1 MFKRNIQDISKNHE
15 YLFEKYK
22 NKNINSPFQNSNSI
36 SISKDNNSIINTSNS
51 GINFNKNESIDNHL
65 RRINNILNREDYSR
79 NYNLIYNSSKN
90 KKYNPYNYNDNKE
103 INIENIKKKYLEN
116 YSNNKINLTNN
127 FINKNSENN
136 INRYINDQSSF
147 EMNIIESYNNN
158 IEPILKEI
166 EKIKKKY
173 LTSTD
178 NQTFIQKEKEIKLL
192 EEKLNRYKIELFKSI
207 EMNNNN
213 ILFGKYKNE
222 NNLYQYKELNQDK
235 IDEMNIDKINSNNE
249 ENKEKKKINI
259 IKNPL
264 KESLNNDTIISF
276 NISEDSEMINSKMF
290 QSKNLQKKEDKEFNY
305 EEVLPLIEDVK
316 LKTIK
321 EEQENLFGETKENFF
336 NQDKDNINEIKEN
349 CIENKTKTN
358 EDKENLNENKDK
370 LIYDL
375 KENKKIELNET
386 KKQASEIAKNIIEA
400 ISDKLI
406 QKEENE
412 NIPKKDIKELINDDK
427 KENQIK
433 PPNLIGDKNNKIQ
446 QPKLLSKNNSLGIN
460 KEKKKILTYSEFIKK
475 NY

>member
-213 ILFGKYKNE
+213 ILFGKYNNE
-222 NNLYQYKELNQDK
+222 NNLHQNKELNQDK
-235 IDEMNIDKINSNNE
+235 IDEINIDKIYSNNE

-259 IKNPL
+259 KNPL
-264 KESLNNDTIISF
+264 KECLNNDTIISF

-336 NQDKDNINEIKEN
+336 NQDKDNINENKEN
-349 CIENKTKTN
+349 FIENKTKTN

>member
-213 ILFGKYKNE
+213 ILFGKYNNE
-222 NNLYQYKELNQDK
+222 NNLYQNKELNQDK
-235 IDEMNIDKINSNNE
+235 IDEINIDKINSNNE
-249 ENKEKKKINI
+249 ENKEKKKIN

-321 EEQENLFGETKENFF
+321 EEQENLYGETKENFF
-336 NQDKDNINEIKEN
+336 NQDKDNINENKEN
-349 CIENKTKTN
+349 CIENKTNSN

>member
-15 YLFEKYK
+15 YLFAKYK

-65 RRINNILNREDYSR
+65 RRINNILNREDYSK

-116 YSNNKINLTNN
+116 YNNNKINLTNN

-166 EKIKKKY
+166 EKKKKKY
-173 LTSTD
+173 LTSTY

-249 ENKEKKKINI
+249 EKKKKKKIN

-264 KESLNNDTIISF
+264 KECLNNDTIISF

-386 KKQASEIAKNIIEA
+386 KKQANEIAKNIIEA

-406 QKEENE
+406 EKEENE

-460 KEKKKILTYSEFIKK
+460 KEKKKILTYSEFLKK

>member
-116 YSNNKINLTNN
+116 YNNNKINLTNN

-213 ILFGKYKNE
+213 ILFGKYNNE
-222 NNLYQYKELNQDK
+222 NNLYQNKELNQDK
-235 IDEMNIDKINSNNE
+235 IDEINIDKINSNNE
-249 ENKEKKKINI
+249 ENKEKKKIN

-321 EEQENLFGETKENFF
+321 EEQENLYGETKENFF
-336 NQDKDNINEIKEN
+336 NQDKDNINENKEN
-349 CIENKTKTN
+349 FIENKTKTN

-370 LIYDL
+370 VIYDL

-427 KENQIK
+427 KENQMK

>member
-222 NNLYQYKELNQDK
+222 NNLYQ
-235 IDEMNIDKINSNNE
+235 
-249 ENKEKKKINI
+249 NK
-259 IKNPL
+259 
-264 KESLNNDTIISF
+264 
-276 NISEDSEMINSKMF
+276 
-290 QSKNLQKKEDKEFNY
+290 
-305 EEVLPLIEDVK
+305 
-316 LKTIK
+316 
-321 EEQENLFGETKENFF
+321 
-336 NQDKDNINEIKEN
+336 
-349 CIENKTKTN
+349 
-358 EDKENLNENKDK
+358 
-370 LIYDL
+370 
-375 KENKKIELNET
+375 
-386 KKQASEIAKNIIEA
+386 
-400 ISDKLI
+400 
-406 QKEENE
+406 
-412 NIPKKDIKELINDDK
+412 
-427 KENQIK
+427 
-433 PPNLIGDKNNKIQ
+433 
-446 QPKLLSKNNSLGIN
+446 
-460 KEKKKILTYSEFIKK
+460 
-475 NY
+475 

>member
-116 YSNNKINLTNN
+116 YNNNKINLTNN

-213 ILFGKYKNE
+213 ILFGKYNNE
-222 NNLYQYKELNQDK
+222 NNLYQNKELNQDK
-235 IDEMNIDKINSNNE
+235 IDEINIDKINSNNE
-249 ENKEKKKINI
+249 ENKEKKKIN

-321 EEQENLFGETKENFF
+321 EEQENLYGETKENFF
-336 NQDKDNINEIKEN
+336 NQDKDNINENKEN
-349 CIENKTKTN
+349 CIENKTNSN

>member
-235 IDEMNIDKINSNNE
+235 IDEINIDKINSNNE
-249 ENKEKKKINI
+249 ENKEKKKIN

-336 NQDKDNINEIKEN
+336 NQDKDNINEGEEN
-349 CIENKTKTN
+349 CIENKTNSN

-460 KEKKKILTYSEFIKK
+460 KEKKKILTYSEFLKK
-475 NY
+475 NN

>member
-213 ILFGKYKNE
+213 ILFGKYYNE
-222 NNLYQYKELNQDK
+222 NNLYQNKELNQDK
-235 IDEMNIDKINSNNE
+235 IDEINIDKINSNNE
-249 ENKEKKKINI
+249 ENKEKKKIN

-321 EEQENLFGETKENFF
+321 EEQENLYGETKENFF
-336 NQDKDNINEIKEN
+336 NQDKDNINENKEN
-349 CIENKTKTN
+349 FIENKTKIN

-370 LIYDL
+370 VIYDL

>member
-213 ILFGKYKNE
+213 ILFGKYNNE
-222 NNLYQYKELNQDK
+222 NNLYQNKELNQDK
-235 IDEMNIDKINSNNE
+235 IDEINIDKINSNNE
-249 ENKEKKKINI
+249 ENKEKKKIN

-321 EEQENLFGETKENFF
+321 EEQENLYGETKENFF
-336 NQDKDNINEIKEN
+336 NQDKDNINENKEN
-349 CIENKTKTN
+349 CIENKTKIN

-400 ISDKLI
+400 ISVKLVE
-406 QKEENE
+406 KEENE

-460 KEKKKILTYSEFIKK
+460 KEKKKILTYSEFLKK

>member
-1 MFKRNIQDISKNHE
+1 
-15 YLFEKYK
+15 
-22 NKNINSPFQNSNSI
+22 
-36 SISKDNNSIINTSNS
+36 
-51 GINFNKNESIDNHL
+51 
-65 RRINNILNREDYSR
+65 
-79 NYNLIYNSSKN
+79 
-90 KKYNPYNYNDNKE
+90 
-103 INIENIKKKYLEN
+103 
-116 YSNNKINLTNN
+116 
-127 FINKNSENN
+127 
-136 INRYINDQSSF
+136 
-147 EMNIIESYNNN
+147 MNIIESYNNN

-213 ILFGKYKNE
+213 ILFGKYYNE
-222 NNLYQYKELNQDK
+222 NNLYQNKELNQDK
-235 IDEMNIDKINSNNE
+235 IDEINIDKINSNNE
-249 ENKEKKKINI
+249 ENKEKKKIN

-321 EEQENLFGETKENFF
+321 EEQENLYGETKENFF
-336 NQDKDNINEIKEN
+336 NQDKDNINENKEN
-349 CIENKTKTN
+349 FIENKTKIN

-370 LIYDL
+370 VIYDL